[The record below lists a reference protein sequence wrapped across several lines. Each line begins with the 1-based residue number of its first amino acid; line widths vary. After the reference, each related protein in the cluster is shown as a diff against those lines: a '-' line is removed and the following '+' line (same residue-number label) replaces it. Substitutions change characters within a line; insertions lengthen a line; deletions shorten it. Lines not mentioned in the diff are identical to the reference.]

1 MKKRCIHLFGI
12 DDRGRLEIAV
22 TPEGEMKTTWEALLR
37 AGFRM
42 KDTGQLST
50 GPEVQMPSPLNQ
62 AAGRARGPHNGP
74 E

>member
-1 MKKRCIHLFGI
+1 MHSGGNLHDVVRHGGLGSYSAHEEAVHSLFGI

-42 KDTGQLST
+42 KDTA
-50 GPEVQMPSPLNQ
+50 EVGEDL
-62 AAGRARGPHNGP
+62 
-74 E
+74 